1 MPGLLENAQPLGMDN
16 VDMQAPRQAAN
27 DEEQGFYKRFVE
39 NGMKLIHSEK
49 GMDALLNLIDS
60 GNPVEGLGNAVV
72 SVLTRVVDTAK
83 AKGVEVPREVIMQ
96 GGSEFLAEM
105 SELAEAAD
113 IHAFEKDELSAALQ
127 LGLEL
132 YIAMDNEKQAG
143 AGAPASV
150 RGAAGA
156 PASAGAGAAP
166 PERFARGLL
175 APTPQRGGM

>member
-1 MPGLLENAQPLGMDN
+1 MPGLLNNAQASGMDN
-16 VDMQAPRQAAN
+16 VDMQAPRQAAS
-27 DEEQGFYKRFVE
+27 EQEQGFYKRFVE

-49 GMDALLNLIDS
+49 DMDALLNLIDS

-83 AKGVEVPREVIMQ
+83 AKGVEVPREAIMQ

-105 SELAEAAD
+105 AELAEAAD

-127 LGLEL
+127 FGLEL
-132 YIAMDNEKQAG
+132 YIAMDNEKQG
-143 AGAPASV
+143 GQPPGPAGAPP
-150 RGAAGA
+150 AG
-156 PASAGAGAAP
+156 AGAGAAP